1 MADRC
6 RVCGGTE
13 MVHAVDNLGR
23 SYLGCVSCTIVPM
36 DSSRAASKSQL
47 DAAYA
52 DLLRDLACGLSNS
65 WVLQRAELRV
75 MLSMDA
81 AFVARLDQLEAVTH
95 SDERRRK

>member
-52 DLLRDLACGLSNS
+52 QERLANPRMSP
-65 WVLQRAELRV
+65 
-75 MLSMDA
+75 
-81 AFVARLDQLEAVTH
+81 H
-95 SDERRRK
+95 P